1 MLGTM
6 SMGVRL
12 PIIRE
17 NDDLENIIVDSIINS
32 SDETNIPIE
41 DGDIIGITE
50 SIVARSAGL
59 YVTVDDIAESV
70 KKKFN
75 NPKRV
80 FVACPIFSR
89 NRFSLILKGIARAV
103 RYTNVILNEVHDE
116 VGNMHVNQFTGVDID
131 KFYRDLIIDQGSV
144 PSIFNAKKGVF
155 EIISKYVLRDEKVNV
170 IVSSIHN
177 RDRVKQLFEE
187 YNETVIKENLGEK
200 HVINV
205 ITLQE
210 LCDDINPDFG
220 LLGSKKATEE
230 KLKLF
235 PTVKISKEVALGVQ
249 ERIMKHT
256 GKHVEVLIYG
266 DGCFKDPVGGIWEFA
281 DPVSAPYYTDG
292 LEGTPNELKLKY
304 VADNESSDEDFIRER
319 IKHKKQ
325 EMAGQMITQGTTP
338 RMYRDLVASLCDL
351 TSGSGDKGTP
361 VIWIKNYFKNYA
373 D

>member
-12 PIIRE
+12 PVIKE
-17 NDDLENIIVDSIINS
+17 NDDIEKIIANEIIHNSVVNHISI
-32 SDETNIPIE
+32 D

-50 SIVARSAGL
+50 SIVARAHGL
-59 YVTVDDIAESV
+59 YVTVDDVAESV

-75 NPKRV
+75 NPEMV

-103 RYTNVILNEVHDE
+103 KYTNVILNEVHDE

-131 KFYRDLIIDQGSV
+131 KFYRNLIIDQGSV

-155 EIISKYVLRDEKVNV
+155 DIISKYVLRDEKVNV

-187 YNETVIKENLGEK
+187 YNKTVIKENLGEN

-220 LLGSKKATEE
+220 LLGSNKATEE

-235 PTVKISKEVALGVQ
+235 PTIEISKKVALGVQ
-249 ERIMKHT
+249 ERILKQSGH
-256 GKHVEVLIYG
+256 HVEVLIYG

-281 DPVSAPYYTDG
+281 DPVSAPYYTEG
-292 LEGTPNELKLKY
+292 LEGTPNELKFKFI
-304 VADNESSDEDFIRER
+304 ADNESADEDYIVER
-319 IKHKKQ
+319 IKHKDNDLS
-325 EMAGQMITQGTTP
+325 GQMVSQGTTP
-338 RMYRDLVASLCDL
+338 RMYRDLIASLCDL

>member
-12 PIIRE
+12 PIIKE
-17 NDDLENIIVDSIINS
+17 NDDIIRIVADRIERASN
-32 SDETNIPIE
+32 EYNIPI
-41 DGDIIGITE
+41 DNGDIIGITE
-50 SIVARSAGL
+50 SIVARAAGL
-59 YVTVDDIAESV
+59 YATVDEIAECI

-75 NPKRV
+75 NPKSIYV
-80 FVACPIFSR
+80 LWPIYSR
-89 NRFSLILKGIARAV
+89 NRFSLILKGISRSARHI
-103 RYTNVILNEVHDE
+103 NVALYPGKDE
-116 VGNMHVNQFTGVDID
+116 VGNDHFNQFTGVDID
-131 KFYRDLIIDQGSV
+131 KFYRDLIIDEGAV
-144 PSIFNAKKGVF
+144 PSILTKKEDV
-155 EIISKYVLRDEKVNV
+155 ISRIYKEAVLNRDCNV
-170 IVSSIHN
+170 IVATIHN
-177 RDRVKQLFEE
+177 RERIKQFFEK
-187 YNETVIKENLGEK
+187 YNSPDKLENGTAIKVL
-200 HVINV
+200 
-205 ITLQE
+205 TLDE
-210 LCDDINPDFG
+210 ICDDLNPDFG
-220 LLGSKKATEE
+220 LLGSNKATEE

-256 GKHVEVLIYG
+256 GKQVEVLIYG

-281 DPVSAPYYTDG
+281 DPVSAPYYTEG

-304 VADNESSDEDFIRER
+304 IADNESADEDFIVER
-319 IKHKKQ
+319 IKHKDDNLS
-325 EMAGQMITQGTTP
+325 GQMISQGTTP